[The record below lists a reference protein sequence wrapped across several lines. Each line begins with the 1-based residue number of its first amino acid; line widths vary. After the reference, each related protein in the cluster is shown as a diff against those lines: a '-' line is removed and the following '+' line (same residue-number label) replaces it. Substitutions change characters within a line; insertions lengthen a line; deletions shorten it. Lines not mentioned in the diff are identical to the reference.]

1 LTVFHLRGPLR
12 LVSVDDFLPEAYS
25 RARKARIF
33 MQGVKM
39 IEPKTKRAYLIGLP
53 VVAVIYFLIYWLLL
67 AQAIGIGDSANP
79 VLPPVHG
86 MALSILNFPMMYLY
100 VPLGDWLEP
109 LLSDNGVL
117 YLFAGLNSLFWG
129 AGIVTLGIWTRQLKK
144 RKPIAES

>member
-1 LTVFHLRGPLR
+1 
-12 LVSVDDFLPEAYS
+12 
-25 RARKARIF
+25 

-53 VVAVIYFLIYWLLL
+53 VVAVIYFLMYLFLL
-67 AQAIGIGDSANP
+67 AQAIAVGDSADP
-79 VLPPVHG
+79 VLPPIHG
-86 MALSILNFPMMYLY
+86 IALAILNFPMMYLY

-144 RKPIAES
+144 RRSNAEP

>member
-1 LTVFHLRGPLR
+1 M
-12 LVSVDDFLPEAYS
+12 
-25 RARKARIF
+25 KAVRR
-33 MQGVKM
+33 Q
-39 IEPKTKRAYLIGLP
+39 TKRAYLIGLP
-53 VVAVIYFLIYWLLL
+53 VVAAIYGLIYLVLL
-67 AQAIGIGDSANP
+67 AQSIGIGDSANP
-79 VLPPVHG
+79 VLPPAHG

-144 RKPIAES
+144 RKSNAES